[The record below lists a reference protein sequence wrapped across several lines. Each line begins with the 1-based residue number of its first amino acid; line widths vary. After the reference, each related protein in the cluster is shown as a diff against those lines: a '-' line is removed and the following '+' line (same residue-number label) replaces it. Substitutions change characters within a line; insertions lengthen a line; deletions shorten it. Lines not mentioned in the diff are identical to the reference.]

1 MFQVSEPSN
10 KILTTFVIPS
20 ESVYRVHLDHCAQKH
35 TAGAV
40 SRMKNKTARK
50 FLMSGNGN
58 GF

>member
-1 MFQVSEPSN
+1 MFQVSELSSQ
-10 KILTTFVIPS
+10 ILTTFVIPS
-20 ESVYRVHLDHCAQKH
+20 EIVYRVQWTTVPKK

>member
-1 MFQVSEPSN
+1 MFQVSEPFSQ
-10 KILTTFVIPS
+10 ILTAFVIPS
-20 ESVYRVHLDHCAQKH
+20 ENVYRVQWTTVPKKM
-35 TAGAV
+35 AGVV